1 MPGQGQLTLD
11 LFGEARPTPRESFLK
26 WGREWGLT
34 PDAESAV
41 NQVFDDCERLGIKTA
56 YERCKILL
64 HGMSV
69 EDARVYGLF
78 DYTLPYH
85 VLWDRNWAHKC
96 GVDHELIPL
105 VFHCDYDTRQPTF
118 YDKDGKPLQTVTKP
132 QVVRKV
138 G

>member
-1 MPGQGQLTLD
+1 MTLD
-11 LFGEARPTPRESFLK
+11 LFGEKRPTPRESFLK
-26 WGREWGLT
+26 WGRQWGLT

-69 EDARVYGLF
+69 EDARAYGLF
-78 DYTLPYH
+78 DYTLSYH

-105 VFHCDYDTRQPTF
+105 VFHCDYDTKQPTF

>member
-1 MPGQGQLTLD
+1 MPAECQMTLD
-11 LFGEARPTPRESFLK
+11 LFGEKRPTPRESFLK
-26 WGREWGLT
+26 WAREWGIT

-69 EDARVYGLF
+69 EDARAYGLF
-78 DYTLPYH
+78 DYTLSYH

-105 VFHCDYDTRQPTF
+105 VFHCDYDTKQPTF